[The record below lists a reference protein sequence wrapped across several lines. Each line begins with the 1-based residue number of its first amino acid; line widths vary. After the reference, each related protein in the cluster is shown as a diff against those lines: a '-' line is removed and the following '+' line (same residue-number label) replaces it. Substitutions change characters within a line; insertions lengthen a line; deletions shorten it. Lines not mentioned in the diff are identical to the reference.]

1 MLHVNTM
8 KNVVSSIVSL
18 NEWEAVKTKVLERIG
33 GRPAV
38 QFLMHFSMFIPKLT
52 SSLLPS
58 KCGHGCKPMDLRLAN
73 N

>member
-8 KNVVSSIVSL
+8 KNVVSSIVSP

-38 QFLMHFSMFIPKLT
+38 QFLMHFSMFIPLNLPPPLFPP
-52 SSLLPS
+52 SVDMDVSLWS
-58 KCGHGCKPMDLRLAN
+58 
-73 N
+73 